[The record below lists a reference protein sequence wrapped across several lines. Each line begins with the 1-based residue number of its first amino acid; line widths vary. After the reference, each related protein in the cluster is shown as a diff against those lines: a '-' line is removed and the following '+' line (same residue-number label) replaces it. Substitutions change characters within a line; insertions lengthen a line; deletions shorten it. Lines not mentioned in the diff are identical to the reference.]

1 MATTREKAQVAMELL
16 QESILETVREN
27 PGIRNVAVA
36 RKLGIQTTSRK
47 GEQND
52 RLSWAVLELLIKG
65 KQIKQ
70 PKAREGYYP
79 L

>member
-1 MATTREKAQVAMELL
+1 MATAREKAQVAMELL

-27 PGIRNVAVA
+27 PGIGNAEIA
-36 RKLGIQTTSRK
+36 RKLDIHTTSRK
-47 GEQND
+47 GTQND
-52 RLSWAVLELLIKG
+52 RLSWAVLELLVKG

-70 PKAREGYYP
+70 PKEREGYYP